1 MTNQNLGYG
10 KKIWSFAGGCI
21 PLTSNGKEPAFTSH
35 DKIAI
40 LNTSAK
46 DATITIMIQYE
57 GRNPVDK
64 YEITLKARRVKKI
77 RFNDLIDPLPV
88 PLDTPFGFVL
98 TSDLKVIV
106 QFSRV
111 DTSNDH
117 HAAFITTPYFKKQNE

>member
-1 MTNQNLGYG
+1 MTNQNSEYG
-10 KKIWSFAGGCI
+10 KKIWSFAGGRI
-21 PLTSNGKEPAFTSH
+21 PLRSNGKEPAFTSH

-46 DATITIMIQYE
+46 DATITIMILYE

-64 YEITLKARRVKKI
+64 YEIKLKARRVKKI

-98 TSDLKVIV
+98 TSDVKVIV
-106 QFSRV
+106 EFSRA
-111 DTSNDH
+111 DTSSNYL
-117 HAAFITTPYFKKQNE
+117 AAFITTPYFKKNE

>member
-1 MTNQNLGYG
+1 MRNKNLGYG
-10 KKIWSFAGGCI
+10 RKIWSFAGGQI

-40 LNTSAK
+40 LNTSAR
-46 DATITIMIQYE
+46 DATIIITILYE

-64 YEITLKARRVKKI
+64 YEIKLKARRIKKI

-98 TSDLKVIV
+98 TSDVKVIV
-106 QFSRV
+106 QFSRA
-111 DTSNDH
+111 DTSSDH
-117 HAAFITTPYFKKQNE
+117 HAAFITTPYFKKNE